1 MFIIKSKTSVSVMLF
16 VSMVSLLLFAI
27 ACSGEDSV
35 ETVTETVEVEKIVQV
50 AGETVTVTETIEVEK
65 IVRVLE
71 GTVEIDG
78 SSTVYPI
85 SEAVAEEFNKVYPD
99 VRVNV
104 GVSGTGGGF
113 KRFNIGET
121 DISDASRPIKDPKET
136 SVAAENGINY
146 VELRLGTDGL
156 SVVVSKENDFV
167 DCLTTDELKAIWEPG
182 STMDNWSEVRA
193 GFPDQK
199 MRLYGPDTDSGT
211 FDYFTEEI
219 MGEAQLSRADYTA
232 SADDNV
238 LVQGIAGD
246 KGSLG
251 YFGYAYYQENTEKL
265 KLVAVDSGSGC
276 VKPSSTT
283 IPSGEY
289 SPLSRPLFI
298 YVNTDSYNNK
308 PAVKELVDFYMI
320 NGPKLTNEVGYVASD
335 SSVYDNNK
343 ALLKK
348 SAEPKVLEG
357 TVEID
362 GSSTVYPISEA
373 VAEEFN
379 KVYPDVRVNVGVSGT
394 GGGFKRFNIGETDIS
409 DASRPIKDPKETSVA
424 AENGINYVELR
435 LGTDG
440 LSVVVSKENDFVD
453 CLTTDELKAIWEPGS
468 TMDNWSEVRAG
479 FPDQKMRL
487 YGPDTDSGTFD
498 YFTEEIMGEAQLSRA
513 DYTASADDNVL
524 VQGIAGDK
532 GSLGYFGYA
541 YYQEN
546 TEKLKLV
553 AVDSGSGCVKPSSTT
568 IPSGEY
574 SPLSRPLFIYVNTDS
589 YNNKPAVKELV
600 DFYMINGPKLT
611 NEVGYVASDS
621 SVYDNN
627 KALLKK

>member
-308 PAVKELVDFYMI
+308 TAVKELVDFYMI

-589 YNNKPAVKELV
+589 YNNKTAVKELV